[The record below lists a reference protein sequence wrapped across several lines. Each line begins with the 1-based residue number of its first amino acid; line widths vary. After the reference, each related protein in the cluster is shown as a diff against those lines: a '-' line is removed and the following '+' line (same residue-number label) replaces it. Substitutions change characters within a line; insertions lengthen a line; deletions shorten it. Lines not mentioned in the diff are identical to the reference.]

1 MKNVSVRGWRVI
13 SEECIGTGTRQ
24 AEPRSTATVPYSDKP
39 ALQRYVC
46 HMVAFQSRHPC
57 NHRRGRHQYG
67 PVTTLQCWPSR
78 STDARRYI
86 AELSSFAPPR
96 AELSTLN
103 VAVRA
108 SCVGRCFGV
117 WMRMCPRVIL
127 EPIRWDYGRDPCTP
141 IRKSDTVASVDN
153 WIESSAL

>member
-1 MKNVSVRGWRVI
+1 MKNVYVRGRRVI
-13 SEECIGTGTRQ
+13 SKECLGTGAPRR
-24 AEPRSTATVPYSDKP
+24 AEPRGTGAVPYTDKP

-57 NHRRGRHQYG
+57 NHRRGRHQYA
-67 PVTTLQCWPSR
+67 PVTTLQRQSSR

-86 AELSSFAPPR
+86 AKSSSFAPPR

-108 SCVGRCFGV
+108 SCVAASGYGCVLASYWNQFVGI
-117 WMRMCPRVIL
+117 MDAIL
-127 EPIRWDYGRDPCTP
+127 ACRSGKATP
-141 IRKSDTVASVDN
+141 
-153 WIESSAL
+153 